1 MCCTSWPCRSWRPSS
16 WPSTSGGSARTAAS
30 RGRSRGNEVP
40 MADDIQPDQETY
52 DRLIAAG
59 ESERTARAK
68 AKSVAIR
75 RARGANRASLQQGDG
90 PAAAAAA
97 PAAAVATEAP
107 PAAAAPAQA
116 PGAAAP
122 AAPAAPAR
130 PAAVPGNGGRRL
142 TPEERAARVA
152 AAVATKGLPGQAGAA
167 AKQGETHRLLAM
179 VPPEGIQRAEARQED
194 KVNVWPHLLLREAV
208 AAFAMFAFVTVFSVV
223 VNAPLREL
231 ANSNLTPNPSKAPW
245 YFLGLQEL
253 LRYFHP
259 MVAGVTIPGIALLAL
274 MATPYFD
281 KSPSM
286 RPENRKLA
294 ILMFTMFMMFWA
306 TLVLAG
312 SFFRGPSFEWVW
324 PWTQTCSTPVHPDK
338 TCLFFEF

>member
-1 MCCTSWPCRSWRPSS
+1 
-16 WPSTSGGSARTAAS
+16 
-30 RGRSRGNEVP
+30 
-40 MADDIQPDQETY
+40 MAEDITPDKETY

-68 AKSVAIR
+68 AKSVAVR
-75 RARGANRASLQQGDG
+75 KARGVNRASLQGDG
-90 PAAAAAA
+90 QPAAAAAEAA
-97 PAAAVATEAP
+97 PAPAAVATEAP
-107 PAAAAPAQA
+107 PAAAAPA
-116 PGAAAP
+116 PAP
-122 AAPAAPAR
+122 AAPAAR

-167 AKQGETHRLLAM
+167 ARQGETHRLLAM

-259 MVAGVTIPGIALLAL
+259 MVAGVTIPGIALLVLA
-274 MATPYFD
+274 ATPYFD
-281 KSPSM
+281 KNPSM

-294 ILMFTMFMMFWA
+294 VLMFTMFMMFWSV
-306 TLVLAG
+306 LVLSG

>member
-1 MCCTSWPCRSWRPSS
+1 
-16 WPSTSGGSARTAAS
+16 
-30 RGRSRGNEVP
+30 

-68 AKSVAIR
+68 AKSVAVR
-75 RARGANRASLQQGDG
+75 KARGANRASLQGGDG
-90 PAAAAAA
+90 QAAAAA
-97 PAAAVATEAP
+97 PAAAEAA
-107 PAAAAPAQA
+107 PAAAAVVTEA
-116 PGAAAP
+116 PTAAAPAAAP

-130 PAAVPGNGGRRL
+130 PAAVPGNGGGRRL

-208 AAFAMFAFVTVFSVV
+208 AAFAMFAFVTVFSVI

-259 MVAGVTIPGIALLAL
+259 MVAGVTIPGIALLIL

-281 KSPSM
+281 RNPSM

-294 ILMFTMFMMFWA
+294 ILMFTMFMMFWSV
-306 TLVLAG
+306 LVLSG

-324 PWTQTCSTPVHPDK
+324 PWTETCSTPVHPDK
-338 TCLFFEF
+338 TCLFFEL

>member
-1 MCCTSWPCRSWRPSS
+1 
-16 WPSTSGGSARTAAS
+16 
-30 RGRSRGNEVP
+30 
-40 MADDIQPDQETY
+40 MAEDIQPDQETY

-59 ESERTARAK
+59 ESDRTARAK

-75 RARGANRASLQQGDG
+75 RARGANRGV
-90 PAAAAAA
+90 AAAAA
-97 PAAAVATEAP
+97 PAET
-107 PAAAAPAQA
+107 AAPAPA
-116 PGAAAP
+116 ETAAP
-122 AAPAAPAR
+122 AAAETAQDAAVAAAPAR
-130 PAAVPGNGGRRL
+130 PSAPARPAPARPAPGGNGGNGGRRL

-179 VPPEGIQRAEARQED
+179 VPPEGIQRAEPRQED
-194 KVNVWPHLLLREAV
+194 KVNVWPHLLIREAV
-208 AAFAMFAFVTVFSVV
+208 AAFACFAFLTVFSMF

-259 MVAGVTIPGIALLAL
+259 MVAGVTIPGIGLLVLRA
-274 MATPYFD
+274 APYFD
-281 KSPSM
+281 KNPSM

-294 ILMFTMFMMFWA
+294 ILMFTMFLMFWA
-306 TLVLAG
+306 ILVMAG
-312 SFFRGPSFEWVW
+312 SFFRGPGFNWVW
-324 PWTQTCSTPVHPDK
+324 PWTQTCQSITHPDK
-338 TCLFFEF
+338 ACLFFEF

>member
-1 MCCTSWPCRSWRPSS
+1 
-16 WPSTSGGSARTAAS
+16 
-30 RGRSRGNEVP
+30 
-40 MADDIQPDQETY
+40 MAEEIAPDQETY
-52 DRLIAAG
+52 ERLIAAG

-68 AKSVAIR
+68 AKSVAVR
-75 RARGANRASLQQGDG
+75 RARGVNRGV
-90 PAAAAAA
+90 AAAATPDAAA
-97 PAAAVATEAP
+97 PAAA
-107 PAAAAPAQA
+107 PAAAAQPAAVAAAPAQA
-116 PGAAAP
+116 PAGP
-122 AAPAAPAR
+122 AAPAPAARPFPAR
-130 PAAVPGNGGRRL
+130 PAPGGNGGDGRRL

-179 VPPEGIQRAEARQED
+179 VPPEGIQRAEARQDD
-194 KVNVWPHLLLREAV
+194 KVNVFPHLLIRETV
-208 AAFAMFAFVTVFSVV
+208 AAFACFVFVVVFSMF

-259 MVAGVTIPGIALLAL
+259 MVAGVTIPGIALVILA
-274 MATPYFD
+274 ATPYFD
-281 KSPSM
+281 KNPSM

-294 ILMFTMFMMFWA
+294 VLMFTMFLMFWA
-306 TLVLAG
+306 ILVMAG

-324 PWTQTCSTPVHPDK
+324 PWMNNCTSVIHPDPA
-338 TCLFFEF
+338 CIFFEF

>member
-1 MCCTSWPCRSWRPSS
+1 
-16 WPSTSGGSARTAAS
+16 
-30 RGRSRGNEVP
+30 
-40 MADDIQPDQETY
+40 MAEDIQPDQETY

-75 RARGANRASLQQGDG
+75 KERGANRASLQGGGQATATAEA
-90 PAAAAAA
+90 PAEPAAAAA
-97 PAAAVATEAP
+97 PAATEAP
-107 PAAAAPAQA
+107 PAP
-116 PGAAAP
+116 AAAP
-122 AAPAAPAR
+122 AAATAAPAR
-130 PAAVPGNGGRRL
+130 PAARPAPAGNGGRL

-152 AAVATKGLPGQAGAA
+152 AAIATKGLPGQAGAA
-167 AKQGETHRLLAM
+167 ARQGETHRLLAM
-179 VPPEGIQRAEARQED
+179 VPPEGIQRTEARQED

-208 AAFAMFAFVTVFSVV
+208 AAFAMFAFVTVFSMV

-259 MVAGVTIPGIALLAL
+259 MVAGVMVPTVALLGL
-274 MATPYFD
+274 MATPYID
-281 KSPSM
+281 KNPSM

-294 ILMFTMFMMFWA
+294 IMMFTTFLMFWA
-306 TLVLAG
+306 ILVLAG
-312 SFFRGPSFEWVW
+312 SFFRGPGFNWVW
-324 PWTQTCSTPVHPDK
+324 PWTETCSTVAHPDK

>member
-1 MCCTSWPCRSWRPSS
+1 
-16 WPSTSGGSARTAAS
+16 
-30 RGRSRGNEVP
+30 

-75 RARGANRASLQQGDG
+75 KARGVNRASLQGNGQ
-90 PAAAAAA
+90 AAA
-97 PAAAVATEAP
+97 PAAATASEAAPAAVATEAP

-116 PGAAAP
+116 PAAAAA

-130 PAAVPGNGGRRL
+130 PAAAPGNGGGRRL

-208 AAFAMFAFVTVFSVV
+208 AAFAMFAFVTVFSMV

-259 MVAGVTIPGIALLAL
+259 MVAGVTIPGIALLIL
-274 MATPYFD
+274 RATPFFD
-281 KSPSM
+281 KNPSM

-294 ILMFTMFMMFWA
+294 ILMFTTFMMFWA
-306 TLVLAG
+306 TLVLSG

-324 PWTQTCSTPVHPDK
+324 PWTETCSTPVHPDK

>member
-1 MCCTSWPCRSWRPSS
+1 
-16 WPSTSGGSARTAAS
+16 
-30 RGRSRGNEVP
+30 
-40 MADDIQPDQETY
+40 MAEEIQPDQETY

-75 RARGANRASLQQGDG
+75 KERGANRGSLQGGGQATATAEA
-90 PAAAAAA
+90 PAEPAAAAA
-97 PAAAVATEAP
+97 PAAEAP
-107 PAAAAPAQA
+107 AAP
-116 PGAAAP
+116 
-122 AAPAAPAR
+122 APAAPAR
-130 PAAVPGNGGRRL
+130 PAPAPGGNGGRL

-152 AAVATKGLPGQAGAA
+152 AAIATKGLPGQAGAA

-179 VPPEGIQRAEARQED
+179 VPPEGIQRTEARQED

-208 AAFAMFAFVTVFSVV
+208 AAFAMFAFVAVFSVV

-259 MVAGVTIPGIALLAL
+259 MVAGVTIPGIALLVLA
-274 MATPYFD
+274 AAPYFD
-281 KSPSM
+281 RNPSI

-294 ILMFTMFMMFWA
+294 ILLFTMFLMFWVV
-306 TLVLAG
+306 LVMVG

-324 PWTQTCSTPVHPDK
+324 PWTQNCSTSVHPDSI
-338 TCLFFEF
+338 CLFFEF

>member
-1 MCCTSWPCRSWRPSS
+1 
-16 WPSTSGGSARTAAS
+16 
-30 RGRSRGNEVP
+30 

-68 AKSVAIR
+68 AKSVAAR
-75 RARGANRASLQQGDG
+75 KARGVNRASLQGDG
-90 PAAAAAA
+90 QAAGPAVAAAEAA
-97 PAAAVATEAP
+97 PAPAAVATEAP
-107 PAAAAPAQA
+107 PAAAAPA
-116 PGAAAP
+116 AP
-122 AAPAAPAR
+122 AAPAAR

-167 AKQGETHRLLAM
+167 ARQGETHRLLAM

-259 MVAGVTIPGIALLAL
+259 MVAGVTIPGIALLVLA
-274 MATPYFD
+274 ATPYFD
-281 KSPSM
+281 KNPSM

-294 ILMFTMFMMFWA
+294 VLMFTMFMMFWSV
-306 TLVLAG
+306 LVLSG

>member
-1 MCCTSWPCRSWRPSS
+1 
-16 WPSTSGGSARTAAS
+16 
-30 RGRSRGNEVP
+30 

-68 AKSVAIR
+68 AKSVAVR
-75 RARGANRASLQQGDG
+75 KARGANRASLQGDG
-90 PAAAAAA
+90 QAAAPAAAAAA
-97 PAAAVATEAP
+97 EPEPAPAAVATAAP

-116 PGAAAP
+116 PAAP
-122 AAPAAPAR
+122 AAR
-130 PAAVPGNGGRRL
+130 PAAAPGNGGRL

-167 AKQGETHRLLAM
+167 ARQGETHRLLAM

-259 MVAGVTIPGIALLAL
+259 MVAGVTIPGIALLVL

-281 KSPSM
+281 KNPSM

-294 ILMFTMFMMFWA
+294 ILMFTMFMMFWSI
-306 TLVLAG
+306 LVLSG

>member
-1 MCCTSWPCRSWRPSS
+1 MR
-16 WPSTSGGSARTAAS
+16 
-30 RGRSRGNEVP
+30 
-40 MADDIQPDQETY
+40 
-52 DRLIAAG
+52 
-59 ESERTARAK
+59 K
-68 AKSVAIR
+68 
-75 RARGANRASLQQGDG
+75 ARGPNRASLQGAAEATAAA
-90 PAAAAAA
+90 PAEPAAAAA
-97 PAAAVATEAP
+97 PAAEAP
-107 PAAAAPAQA
+107 AAEAPAAAAPA
-116 PGAAAP
+116 AATAT
-122 AAPAAPAR
+122 AAPAR
-130 PAAVPGNGGRRL
+130 PAARQAPGGNGGRL

-152 AAVATKGLPGQAGAA
+152 AAIATKGVPGQAGQAA
-167 AKQGETHRLLAM
+167 RQGETHRLLAM

-208 AAFAMFAFVTVFSVV
+208 AAFAVFAFVTVFSVV

-259 MVAGVTIPGIALLAL
+259 MVAGVTIPGIALLVLA
-274 MATPYFD
+274 AAPYFD
-281 KSPSM
+281 RNPSM

-294 ILMFTMFMMFWA
+294 ILLFTMFLMFWSV
-306 TLVLAG
+306 LVING

-324 PWTQTCSTPVHPDK
+324 PWTQHCSTAVHPDK

>member
-1 MCCTSWPCRSWRPSS
+1 
-16 WPSTSGGSARTAAS
+16 
-30 RGRSRGNEVP
+30 
-40 MADDIQPDQETY
+40 MADEIQPDKETY

-68 AKSVAIR
+68 AKSVAAR
-75 RARGANRASLQQGDG
+75 KARGPNRGSLQQGDG
-90 PAAAAAA
+90 QAAAQPAAETAPAAAAAA
-97 PAAAVATEAP
+97 PAPA
-107 PAAAAPAQA
+107 PAAAAT
-116 PGAAAP
+116 
-122 AAPAAPAR
+122 AAPAR
-130 PAAVPGNGGRRL
+130 PAARPAQAPGGNGGRL

-167 AKQGETHRLLAM
+167 ARQGETHRLLAM
-179 VPPEGIQRAEARQED
+179 VPPEGIQRAEPRQED

-208 AAFAMFAFVTVFSVV
+208 AAFAVFAFITVFSVI

-259 MVAGVTIPGIALLAL
+259 MVAGVTIPGIALVVLA
-274 MATPYFD
+274 AAPYFD
-281 KSPSM
+281 RNPSM

-294 ILMFTMFMMFWA
+294 ILMFTMFLMFWA
-306 TLVLAG
+306 ILVMAG

-324 PWTQTCSTPVHPDK
+324 PWMNNCTSVIHPDPA
-338 TCLFFEF
+338 CIFFEF

>member
-1 MCCTSWPCRSWRPSS
+1 
-16 WPSTSGGSARTAAS
+16 
-30 RGRSRGNEVP
+30 
-40 MADDIQPDQETY
+40 MADDVQPDQETY

-75 RARGANRASLQQGDG
+75 KARGVNRASLQGNGQ
-90 PAAAAAA
+90 AAA
-97 PAAAVATEAP
+97 PAAAGASEAAPAAVATEAP
-107 PAAAAPAQA
+107 PAAAASAQA
-116 PGAAAP
+116 PAP
-122 AAPAAPAR
+122 AAPAAPA
-130 PAAVPGNGGRRL
+130 AAPGNGGARRL

-208 AAFAMFAFVTVFSVV
+208 AAFAMFAFVTVFSMV

>member
-1 MCCTSWPCRSWRPSS
+1 
-16 WPSTSGGSARTAAS
+16 
-30 RGRSRGNEVP
+30 

-68 AKSVAIR
+68 AKSVAVR

-90 PAAAAAA
+90 QAAVPAAAAEAA
-97 PAAAVATEAP
+97 PAPAAVATEAP

-116 PGAAAP
+116 APAQAAPAQAP
-122 AAPAAPAR
+122 AAPAAR
-130 PAAVPGNGGRRL
+130 PAAAPGNGGRRL

-208 AAFAMFAFVTVFSVV
+208 AAFAMFAFVTVFSMV

-245 YFLGLQEL
+245 YFLGLRRDDPRDRPAGADGHAVLRQEPVDAAREPQAGRPDVHDVPDVL
-253 LRYFHP
+253 GHP
-259 MVAGVTIPGIALLAL
+259 RAG
-274 MATPYFD
+274 
-281 KSPSM
+281 
-286 RPENRKLA
+286 R
-294 ILMFTMFMMFWA
+294 
-306 TLVLAG
+306 LVLPGTELRVGLAVD
-312 SFFRGPSFEWVW
+312 RDLLDPDPSG
-324 PWTQTCSTPVHPDK
+324 QDLPV
-338 TCLFFEF
+338 LRVLGI

>member
-1 MCCTSWPCRSWRPSS
+1 
-16 WPSTSGGSARTAAS
+16 
-30 RGRSRGNEVP
+30 

-90 PAAAAAA
+90 QAAAAAPAAAEAA

-107 PAAAAPAQA
+107 PAAATPAQA
-116 PGAAAP
+116 PAAAAP

-130 PAAVPGNGGRRL
+130 PATVPGNGGRRL

-208 AAFAMFAFVTVFSVV
+208 AAFAMFAFVTVFSVI

-259 MVAGVTIPGIALLAL
+259 MVAGVTIPGIALLVL

-281 KSPSM
+281 KNPSM

-294 ILMFTMFMMFWA
+294 ILMFTMFLMFWSV
-306 TLVLAG
+306 LVLSG
-312 SFFRGPSFEWVW
+312 SFFRGPSFEFVW
-324 PWTQTCSTPVHPDK
+324 PWTETCSSPVHPDK
-338 TCLFFEF
+338 TCLFFEL

>member
-1 MCCTSWPCRSWRPSS
+1 
-16 WPSTSGGSARTAAS
+16 
-30 RGRSRGNEVP
+30 

-75 RARGANRASLQQGDG
+75 KARGANRASLQQGDG
-90 PAAAAAA
+90 QAAAEAPAAAGAAA
-97 PAAAVATEAP
+97 PAAVATEAP
-107 PAAAAPAQA
+107 PAAAAAPAQVPA
-116 PGAAAP
+116 AAAP
-122 AAPAAPAR
+122 AAPAAR
-130 PAAVPGNGGRRL
+130 PAAAPGNGGGRRL

-208 AAFAMFAFVTVFSVV
+208 AAFAMFAFVTVFSMV

-259 MVAGVTIPGIALLAL
+259 MVAGVTIPGIALLVLA
-274 MATPYFD
+274 ATPYFD
-281 KSPSM
+281 KNPSM

-294 ILMFTMFMMFWA
+294 VLMFTMFMMFWSV
-306 TLVLAG
+306 LVLSG

>member
-1 MCCTSWPCRSWRPSS
+1 
-16 WPSTSGGSARTAAS
+16 
-30 RGRSRGNEVP
+30 
-40 MADDIQPDQETY
+40 MAEDVTPDQETY

-75 RARGANRASLQQGDG
+75 KERGPNRGSLQGG
-90 PAAAAAA
+90 AEATATGAAPAEPAAAAA
-97 PAAAVATEAP
+97 PAEAP
-107 PAAAAPAQA
+107 AAEAPAAAAATA
-116 PGAAAP
+116 T
-122 AAPAAPAR
+122 AAPAR
-130 PAAVPGNGGRRL
+130 PAARPAPGGNGGRL

-152 AAVATKGLPGQAGAA
+152 AAIATKGVPGRAGQEAR
-167 AKQGETHRLLAM
+167 QGETHRLLAM
-179 VPPEGIQRAEARQED
+179 VPPEGIQRAEPRQED

-208 AAFAMFAFVTVFSVV
+208 AAFAVFAFVTVFSVV

-259 MVAGVTIPGIALLAL
+259 MVAGVTIPGIALLVLA
-274 MATPYFD
+274 ATPYFD
-281 KSPSM
+281 RNPSM

-306 TLVLAG
+306 TLVLSG

-324 PWTQTCSTPVHPDK
+324 PWTQHCSMPVHPDK

>member
-1 MCCTSWPCRSWRPSS
+1 
-16 WPSTSGGSARTAAS
+16 
-30 RGRSRGNEVP
+30 

-68 AKSVAIR
+68 AKSVAAR
-75 RARGANRASLQQGDG
+75 KARGVNRASLQQGDG
-90 PAAAAAA
+90 QAAAA
-97 PAAAVATEAP
+97 PAEAPAAATEAAPAAVATEASP
-107 PAAAAPAQA
+107 
-116 PGAAAP
+116 AAAP

-130 PAAVPGNGGRRL
+130 PAARPAQPPTGNGGARRL

-208 AAFAMFAFVTVFSVV
+208 AAFAMFAFLTVFSVV

-231 ANSNLTPNPSKAPW
+231 ANPNLTPNPSKAPW
-245 YFLGLQEL
+245 YFLSLQEL

-259 MVAGVTIPGIALLAL
+259 MVAGVTIPTVALLAL
-274 MATPYFD
+274 MATPFFD
-281 KSPSM
+281 KNPSM

-294 ILMFTMFMMFWA
+294 ILMFTMFLMFWA
-306 TLVLAG
+306 ILVLAG
-312 SFFRGPSFEWVW
+312 SFFRGPGFNWVW
-324 PWTQTCSTPVHPDK
+324 PWTETCSTVEHPDK

>member
-1 MCCTSWPCRSWRPSS
+1 
-16 WPSTSGGSARTAAS
+16 
-30 RGRSRGNEVP
+30 
-40 MADDIQPDQETY
+40 MAEEIAPDKETY

-68 AKSVAIR
+68 AKSVAVR
-75 RARGANRASLQQGDG
+75 RARGPNRG
-90 PAAAAAA
+90 
-97 PAAAVATEAP
+97 VA
-107 PAAAAPAQA
+107 
-116 PGAAAP
+116 AAAP
-122 AAPAAPAR
+122 AAPAAEPAAAAQPAAVATAPAQAPAAAAAAAAR
-130 PAAVPGNGGRRL
+130 PAPAPPAPGGNGGNGRRL

-179 VPPEGIQRAEARQED
+179 VPPEGIQRAEPRQED
-194 KVNVWPHLLLREAV
+194 KVNVWPHLLIREAV
-208 AAFAMFAFVTVFSVV
+208 AAFACFAFLTVFSMF

-259 MVAGVTIPGIALLAL
+259 MVAGVTIPGVALVILA
-274 MATPYFD
+274 ATPYFD
-281 KSPSM
+281 KNPSM

-294 ILMFTMFMMFWA
+294 VLMFTMFLMFWA
-306 TLVLAG
+306 ILVMAG

-324 PWTQTCSTPVHPDK
+324 PWMNNCSSVIHPDPA
-338 TCLFFEF
+338 CIFFEF